1 MKIDRKN
8 SKFIENWQ
16 ENLKFDDNLLKFVE
30 ICWNLMH
37 CYQKSLE
44 IRWNLLKIDRKIRD
58 LMKICWKL
66 TGKWKKWMKIC
77 WNLWKFW
84 MRNWRLWWCGVED
97 LLKRSWCKLR
107 RFRIKLGADHLQ
119 HSITVRGSL
128 FFVQQDRQWCRD
140 SSLSPFSCPIR
151 IVIFWFVVKWSE
163 IAFADVGRTR
173 IAGPQDSSGCLH
185 GPKSF
190 VGFLKDF

>member
-1 MKIDRKN
+1 MKMCWNLMKINRKN
-8 SKFIENWQ
+8 HEICWNWQ

-30 ICWNLMH
+30 IYWNLMH

-58 LMKICWKL
+58 LMKICWNLMEICWKL

-84 MRNWRLWWCGVED
+84 MRNWSLWWCGVED
-97 LLKRSWCKLR
+97 LLKRSWCKLG

-140 SSLSPFSCPIR
+140 PSLSPSHVLSGSLFSGSSLNGLKLPSRMLVGQGSRDLR
-151 IVIFWFVVKWSE
+151 IF
-163 IAFADVGRTR
+163 
-173 IAGPQDSSGCLH
+173 
-185 GPKSF
+185 
-190 VGFLKDF
+190 